1 MPGRFR
7 LKRRPRDHRSVVPV
21 RWPHGRHLSSTGKRS
36 LARSKGKSGAF
47 GVRTANWRALVE
59 TAARLESAPHMT
71 KSEQG
76 LRLMVIG
83 QPRLEPVA
91 LSASGHEG
99 AVNGWTA
106 AS

>member
-1 MPGRFR
+1 
-7 LKRRPRDHRSVVPV
+7 
-21 RWPHGRHLSSTGKRS
+21 
-36 LARSKGKSGAF
+36 
-47 GVRTANWRALVE
+47 
-59 TAARLESAPHMT
+59 MT

-106 AS
+106 ASEEKRMDFPMELSVL